1 MIIENFQVTAGR
13 DLTDRGGVPPVPLV
27 TVRRL
32 KVKIHITGDAVFLI
46 LGDQEV
52 LVTWT
57 NIDDSD

>member
-32 KVKIHITGDAVFLI
+32 KIYNKGEDDALLIGDRCYL
-46 LGDQEV
+46 DKY
-52 LVTWT
+52 
-57 NIDDSD
+57 